1 MTLRTF
7 LCAAL
12 VGLGL
17 TGCKSFN
24 AGELLTPARVKAVAS
39 VASYYG
45 AKAAIAKGHQAQVV
59 SALAALKTLNAAQ
72 EPDLTAVLAAIEAG
86 GITFGATAE
95 GEFIFSAG
103 AIVFSDFWQQT
114 GRTALNE
121 PLVKAF
127 IDGVIRG
134 ATLASDHQPESAP
147 TQRRPTTKPNTVGP
161 GCVPAEPWPRGSA
174 ALPNDATGDLLK
186 AAAKATR

>member
-59 SALAALKTLNAAQ
+59 SALAALKTLSGSP
-72 EPDLTAVLAAIEAG
+72 ESDITAVLAAIEAG

-95 GEFIFSAG
+95 GEFILGAG
-103 AIVFSDFWQQT
+103 AILFSDFWQPT
-114 GRTALNE
+114 GQTALSQ

-127 IDGVIRG
+127 LEGVIRG
-134 ATLASDHQPESAP
+134 ATLASEAP
-147 TQRRPTTKPNTVGP
+147 ATRT
-161 GCVPAEPWPRGSA
+161 A
-174 ALPNDATGDLLK
+174 ADATGEILK